1 MRLKLMLILLL
12 AFAAVGLMAGQISI
26 TEFEHLIWKNTNAER
41 AKNNLPPLVYDEGLA
56 DMARQHSRNMVA
68 FGFFDHTDQI
78 GHKVNGRKKRLY
90 PQLIV
95 SSIGENLARFYN
107 TDGIYTPQEI
117 VSGWMKSPLHRENI
131 LDKRF
136 THIGVGVINYEGMLL
151 ATQNFA
157 TPLVKLQS
165 TLPTKMKRKQRY
177 TLEFEYM
184 SPNLPEKLLAQLNF
198 PNKKISYQVSK
209 NVVTVG
215 SKPITINWIDS
226 KRFTVDIDFVK
237 CTGNY
242 ELVFG
247 FGGGYYEEGVVL
259 KVK

>member
-1 MRLKLMLILLL
+1 MRTKLTLILLL
-12 AFAAVGLMAGQISI
+12 LLTSLYLNANKVSI

-68 FGFFDHTDQI
+68 FGFFDHVDHI
-78 GHKVNGRKKRLY
+78 GRRVDGRKSKLY

-117 VSGWMKSPLHRENI
+117 VTGWMKSPLHRENI
-131 LDKRF
+131 LDPRF
-136 THIGVGVINYEGMLL
+136 THIGVGVINFEGMLL

-157 TPLVKLQS
+157 TPLVKLTS
-165 TLPTKMKRKQRY
+165 TVPAKIKRKHRI

-184 SPNLPEKLLAQLNF
+184 SPNPPEKLNAQLNF
-198 PNKKISYQVSK
+198 PNPKISYQISK
-209 NVVTVG
+209 SVISIG

-226 KRFTVDIDFVK
+226 KHFTVDIDFVK
-237 CTGNY
+237 CSGTY

-247 FGGGYYEEGVVL
+247 FGGGYYHEGIKL

>member
-1 MRLKLMLILLL
+1 MRTRLLLILLCIIASANL
-12 AFAAVGLMAGQISI
+12 VANQISI
-26 TEFEHLIWKNTNAER
+26 TEFEHLIWKNTNTER

-68 FGFFDHTDQI
+68 FGFFDHTDHLGQ
-78 GHKVNGRKKRLY
+78 KVDGRRSRLY

-117 VSGWMKSPLHRENI
+117 VTGWMNSPLHRENI
-131 LDKRF
+131 LDARF
-136 THIGVGVINYEGMLL
+136 THIGIGVINFQGMLL

-157 TPLVKLQS
+157 TPLVKLKS
-165 TLPTKMKRKQRY
+165 NLPKKFKRKGRY

-184 SPNLPEKLLAQLNF
+184 SPNPPAKLEAQLNF
-198 PNKKISYQVSK
+198 PDKSIRYQVAK
-209 NVVTVG
+209 DTFTVG
-215 SKPITINWIDS
+215 SKPIKINWMDS

-237 CTGNY
+237 SKGNY

-247 FGGGYYEEGVVL
+247 FGGGYYQEGVSL